1 MTLRITIS
9 IILFVSQ
16 RENTPSKFRN
26 LRSQTQL
33 TTRKRTTLLHVHG
46 R

>member
-16 RENTPSKFRN
+16 RENTPAKFRN

-33 TTRKRTTLLHVHG
+33 TTWSLIRARFSEK
-46 R
+46 